1 MPRTEATLNR
11 FPIGIHRGYFSV
23 WWRWRRQYLA
33 EVKPQQVAEFAAV
46 PDREV
51 LIAVIHQDVGFPGLT
66 GERLDPRNPFLEFF
80 LRIVVAEPGARGVAS
95 RLPRLTVASVEPDHR
110 EVLHGRRNDR
120 RAAV

>member
-23 WWRWRRQYLA
+23 WGILRRQYLA
-33 EVKPQQVAEFAAV
+33 EVTPQQVAQFAAV

-51 LIAVIHQDVGFPGLT
+51 LIAVVHQDVGFPGFT

-80 LRIVVAEPGARGVAS
+80 LRVVVAETGAGRVAL
-95 RLPRLTVASVEPDHR
+95 RLPRLAVATVEPHHR
-110 EVLHGRRNDR
+110 EVLCRRRHD
-120 RAAV
+120 